1 MKTRLLIIV
10 VVALS
15 CVFSTPHVFAEMTF
29 SEFQI
34 FCSEKESQNWELLS
48 IEQRQRSLLCGYS
61 DILSEKYYDWIGIDR
76 DWENFAEQVSLEY
89 AQEIPQYSETG
100 IADSLI
106 VNAFVSGRESFPPP
120 MGARISFY
128 YLDGNET
135 KRFFEVYLTNLLG
148 DFEKIMDNRT
158 PTLKL
163 FKMGYDIDEIKCKE
177 NLFLV
182 QKYDGSPAC
191 VTEQTIPKLVV
202 REWGESDNWIK
213 ISNANN
219 VIHYNIDNAT
229 ITDILAFS
237 EYTNQSLPGET
248 KLTWLQ
254 IKLESTH
261 DGFLQIT
268 LPRNLIDGKTG
279 NNDDGFFVLLDGIET
294 EYQETK
300 TESERIL
307 SIDIPA
313 KVDILKILGYGY
325 YNSELSPFN
334 PSVFEIKK

>member
-1 MKTRLLIIV
+1 MKTRFLIIV
-10 VVALS
+10 VVVLS
-15 CVFSTPHVFAEMTF
+15 CVFSIPHVFAEMTF

-34 FCSEKESQNWELLS
+34 FCSEIESQNWELYS
-48 IEQRQRSLLCGYS
+48 IEQRQRSLLCSYS

-76 DWENFAEQVSLEY
+76 NWKNFAEQVSLEY

-135 KRFFEVYLTNLLG
+135 KRFFEVYHVNLLG
-148 DFEKIMDNRT
+148 DFEKIMDYRT

-191 VTEQTIPKLVV
+191 VESGTEWELIDRGWTTVTFSEDKIDVKQITGAEILNFSFDDYNKSIIIQIDSFSNGQLIITIPRNVLDSK
-202 REWGESDNWIK
+202 IK
-213 ISNANN
+213 GMDDDFF
-219 VIHYNIDNAT
+219 V
-229 ITDILAFS
+229 
-237 EYTNQSLPGET
+237 
-248 KLTWLQ
+248 
-254 IKLESTH
+254 
-261 DGFLQIT
+261 
-268 LPRNLIDGKTG
+268 LIDG
-279 NNDDGFFVLLDGIET
+279 DESDF
-294 EYQETK
+294 QETK
-300 TESERIL
+300 NAIEHTFT
-307 SIDIPA
+307 IP
-313 KVDILKILGYGY
+313 
-325 YNSELSPFN
+325 
-334 PSVFEIKK
+334 FENGTNAIEITIPTQI